1 MTEPTYLYAITDRC
15 ESGEQDLGLLGL
27 DGLSPARVVAHAGL
41 GCVVSSHLG
50 DDPRTV
56 ARDRLFRHLLRHQQ
70 IVEAVMRERTVL
82 PVKFGTIVED
92 PSEIALFLEQ
102 ARDSLAGALESARG
116 KIEVEVAATWD
127 LVPALEAVR
136 RETVV
141 AGAIKVLAAADNPST
156 VDKVRLGRLVKVAM
170 DCRKDT
176 YREMILA
183 RLGPLAHGVVSN
195 ALLSEELIMNVAFL
209 IDRARQREFDRQI
222 LELDR
227 LTGNEIRL
235 RTIGPL
241 PPYSFHTV
249 DVRRVSTRDVE
260 KARAALG
267 LSGVESEQQIR
278 LAYRNLLAKERRGI
292 PPSTTSSPSGSA
304 ELRQAAEVLRM
315 VQRRG
320 LAGGVGPYFAV
331 SIGGVAHHDVAP
343 ARFGAPVGA

>member
-27 DGLSPARVVAHAGL
+27 DGLSPARLVAHAGL
-41 GCVVSSHLG
+41 GCVVSRHLG

-56 ARDRLFRHLLRHQQ
+56 ARDKLFRHLLRHQQ

-82 PVKFGTIVED
+82 PVRFGTVVED

-127 LVPALEAVR
+127 LARALGAVR

-141 AGAIKVLAAADNPST
+141 AGAVKVLAAAGDPST

-176 YREMILA
+176 YREMMLA

-195 ALLSEELIMNVAFL
+195 ALLSEELVMNVAFL
-209 IDRARQREFDRQI
+209 IDRARQAEFDRQI
-222 LELDR
+222 RELDR

-249 DVRRVSTRDVE
+249 DVRRVSAQEV
-260 KARAALG
+260 KAARVALG
-267 LSGVESEQQIR
+267 LSGKESER
-278 LAYRNLLAKERRGI
+278 EARMAYRNLVVKERRAVAPQAIGS
-292 PPSTTSSPSGSA
+292 STGVA
-304 ELRQAAEVLRM
+304 ELRHASEVLRAL
-315 VQRRG
+315 RRHRP
-320 LAGGVGPYFAV
+320 AGDDGPYFAV
-331 SIGGVAHHDVAP
+331 SIGGVAQQDVDP
-343 ARFGAPVGA
+343 ARFGAPAGA